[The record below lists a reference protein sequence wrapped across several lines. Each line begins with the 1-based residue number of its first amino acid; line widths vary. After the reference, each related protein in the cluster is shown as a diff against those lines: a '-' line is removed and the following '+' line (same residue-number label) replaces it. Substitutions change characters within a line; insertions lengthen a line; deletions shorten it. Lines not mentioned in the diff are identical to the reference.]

1 MSQNQKS
8 LVFRFQGPETKSAA
22 CKAVFAKLNAC
33 PLFFLTVSLM
43 KTKCSS
49 AHVGALFAEWDAV
62 DIFDLCVSRA
72 HNSFVI
78 SLMGELFCFSLFCYY
93 K

>member
-1 MSQNQKS
+1 
-8 LVFRFQGPETKSAA
+8 
-22 CKAVFAKLNAC
+22 
-33 PLFFLTVSLM
+33 M
-43 KTKCSS
+43 KKKCSS
-49 AHVGALFAEWDAV
+49 ADVGALFAEWDAV

-78 SLMGELFCFSLFCYY
+78 SLTGELFCFSLFYYY